1 MPRASRWDDLS
12 STRRDFRG
20 YADGMHRLMRQKELA
35 FLQTDIVAVR
45 RDLSE
50 RLLGRLSRLWRLC
63 LPRSNGFR
71 ACTESATRRALAKN
85 KTHIHTY
92 ARQLGEGALRV
103 PSESPGVVAIPV
115 APRVGRTSH

>member
-1 MPRASRWDDLS
+1 
-12 STRRDFRG
+12 
-20 YADGMHRLMRQKELA
+20 MHRLMRQKELA

-85 KTHIHTY
+85 KTHTHT
-92 ARQLGEGALRV
+92 RKTIFT
-103 PSESPGVVAIPV
+103 ESSLP
-115 APRVGRTSH
+115 